1 MAEEGGGGKGDGKK
15 GDVSVCRD
23 FLRNV
28 CTRGDRCKFAH
39 PEGENA
45 PPSGQERGTKL
56 QDKMEFCH
64 DFQNGRCN
72 RSSCRFIH
80 CDGDVEAEF
89 LNSGYLPPG
98 VRDQVIRKGVAVD
111 FPAVNG
117 GIPICKDFL
126 KGTCTREARC
136 RFRHV
141 NAMEYDMEMNSYQT
155 GPRRRSHPFGYGGG
169 GGGHFD
175 DEEGGMFERRGGP
188 PKRRCLTDMD
198 GPPEV
203 LGAPPPHAFHMIQ
216 DENHQLR
223 SKIAELE
230 KRVSDLTATN
240 EFLLDQNA
248 HLRMGSKPAGP
259 PVSLGH
265 SQQGFMMQ

>member
-1 MAEEGGGGKGDGKK
+1 MGAEEGGGKGDGNGRASGK
-15 GDVSVCRD
+15 GDLSVCRD

-39 PEGENA
+39 PGGENA
-45 PPSGQERGTKL
+45 PSGGQERGTKL

-72 RSSCRFIH
+72 RSTCRFIH

-155 GPRRRSHPFGYGGG
+155 GPRRRSHPYGGG
-169 GGGHFD
+169 GSGGTLMMRRVACLRGEVDHPK
-175 DEEGGMFERRGGP
+175 EGASLTWTAP
-188 PKRRCLTDMD
+188 LRCL
-198 GPPEV
+198 
-203 LGAPPPHAFHMIQ
+203 AHPHHM
-216 DENHQLR
+216 LSTR
-223 SKIAELE
+223 SRMKII
-230 KRVSDLTATN
+230 S
-240 EFLLDQNA
+240 
-248 HLRMGSKPAGP
+248 
-259 PVSLGH
+259 
-265 SQQGFMMQ
+265 

>member
-1 MAEEGGGGKGDGKK
+1 
-15 GDVSVCRD
+15 
-23 FLRNV
+23 
-28 CTRGDRCKFAH
+28 
-39 PEGENA
+39 
-45 PPSGQERGTKL
+45 
-56 QDKMEFCH
+56 
-64 DFQNGRCN
+64 
-72 RSSCRFIH
+72 
-80 CDGDVEAEF
+80 
-89 LNSGYLPPG
+89 
-98 VRDQVIRKGVAVD
+98 
-111 FPAVNG
+111 
-117 GIPICKDFL
+117 
-126 KGTCTREARC
+126 
-136 RFRHV
+136 
-141 NAMEYDMEMNSYQT
+141 MEYDMEMNSYQT

-223 SKIAELE
+223 NKIAELE

-248 HLRMGSKPAGP
+248 HLRMGGKSAGNLILHFSCRFFYKVSPRTPCFVGTQPAG
-259 PVSLGH
+259 VHDAVNALH
-265 SQQGFMMQ
+265 I